1 MPDNDRCDQLRRLYG
16 RIEEELRVLKV
27 SEGEEEQEGVENPA
41 EISNIIKS
49 LQETLASISL
59 ELAKCPPEA

>member
-1 MPDNDRCDQLRRLYG
+1 MTDNDRCDQLRKLYG
-16 RIEEELRVLKV
+16 RIEEELRVLKA
-27 SEGEEEQEGVENPA
+27 SEREEEREGIESPA